1 MPLKAQ
7 LHVHSKSDKRDYISS
22 SEKQIIDKAHS
33 FGYEVI
39 AFTCHDS
46 VIFSEELKKYA
57 EKKGILLIPGIEKE
71 IEKCHIVILNANK
84 NAESVHTFKDLK
96 KYKKAHPESII
107 FAPHMYYPR
116 HFFIKNWPKTIK
128 NLELFDA
135 IEYSYFYTKLY
146 NLYNEKA
153 ELLAKKY
160 HVPMIGT
167 SDNHILKYFDKTY
180 SLIDAEKNWKSIE
193 NAIKKGKIEIKTKP
207 MKSTEIIHALL
218 YMIFITTGG
227 NLLRNLL
234 RIVKI

>member
-33 FGYEVI
+33 LGYEVL

-46 VIFSEELKKYA
+46 VIFSDELKKYA
-57 EKKGILLIPGIEKE
+57 EEKGILLIPGIEKE
-71 IEKCHIVILNANK
+71 IEKCHVVILNANK
-84 NAESVHTFKDLK
+84 KAENIHTFKDLK
-96 KYKKAHPESII
+96 KYKKNHPKSLIC
-107 FAPHMYYPR
+107 APHMYYPR
-116 HFFIKNWPKTIK
+116 HFFIKTFPKIIK
-128 NLELFDA
+128 HLELFDA
-135 IEYSYFYTKLY
+135 IEHSYFYTKFY
-146 NLYNEKA
+146 NSYNKKA
-153 ELLAKKY
+153 ESLAKKH
-160 HVPMIGT
+160 HVPTLGT
-167 SDNHILKYFDKTY
+167 SDNHVLKYFDKTY
-180 SLIDAEKNWKSIE
+180 SLIDAEKNWKSIA

-207 MKSTEIIHALL
+207 MKFTEIIHALL